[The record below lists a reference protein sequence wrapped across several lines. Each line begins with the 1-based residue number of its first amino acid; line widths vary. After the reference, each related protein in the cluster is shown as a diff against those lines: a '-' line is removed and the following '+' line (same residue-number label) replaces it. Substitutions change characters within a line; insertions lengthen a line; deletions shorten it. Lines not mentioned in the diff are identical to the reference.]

1 MVQPLLS
8 QLEKEIGTEEMAPQ
22 WETFFIGD
30 MPSRRHYTVAESLM
44 LIDMKYQSLQ
54 GKKADLLCTG
64 ERV

>member
-8 QLEKEIGTEEMAPQ
+8 RFEKEIWTEEMAPQ

-30 MPSRRHYTVAESLM
+30 MPSRRDHSVAENFM
-44 LIDMKYQSLQ
+44 FIDMKYQSLQ
-54 GKKADLLCTG
+54 DKNAGLLCTG